1 MRASERVL
9 RSNRVVLPEGI
20 RAAAIVVR
28 DGVIAKII
36 EHKAIPCDEV
46 IDFEDSV
53 IMPGIVDTHV
63 HINEPGRT
71 EWEGFETATMAAA
84 AGGVTTLIDMPL
96 NSIPAT
102 TTIAAFRE
110 KVAFAQGKLFVDVGF
125 WGGMIPG
132 NVAELSRMYGEGV
145 FGFKCFLIASGV
157 PEFEALSESELRL
170 AFTEKPS
177 DRDDYYAKPTNHPSM
192 GSVLQYLGIGRQRGL
207 PGYVC
212 LPAFPGHSQGLRRA
226 IMSSADRG

>member
-1 MRASERVL
+1 MNGKNRVI
-9 RSNRVVLPEGI
+9 RSNRVVEPDGI
-20 RAAAIVVR
+20 RPAAIAVR
-28 DGVIAKII
+28 DGVIAELRDPQQLIS
-36 EHKAIPCDEV
+36 ADA
-46 IDFEDSV
+46 IDFGDSV
-53 IMPGIVDTHV
+53 VMPGIVDTHV

-71 EWEGFETATMAAA
+71 EWEGFETATMAAV

-145 FGFKCFLIASGV
+145 FGVKCFLIASGV

-170 AFTEKPS
+170 AFPELARI
-177 DRDDYYAKPTNHPSM
+177 DA
-192 GSVLQYLGIGRQRGL
+192 VLLAHAHL
-207 PGYVC
+207 PGRNEEATQRV
-212 LPAFPGHSQGLRRA
+212 SRRD
-226 IMSSADRG
+226 SRSYSTWL

>member
-1 MRASERVL
+1 MPVRASERVL

-71 EWEGFETATMAAA
+71 EWEGFETATISAA
-84 AGGVTTLIDMPL
+84 AGGVTTIIEMPL
-96 NSIPAT
+96 NSIPPT
-102 TTIAAFRE
+102 TTREALEMKIAAAR
-110 KVAFAQGKLFVDVGF
+110 GKLYVDVGF
-125 WGGMIPG
+125 WGGVVPG
-132 NVAELSRMYGEGV
+132 NEDDLAKMHEGGA
-145 FGFKCFLIASGV
+145 FGFKCFLVPSGV
-157 PEFEALSESELRL
+157 PEFEAASEAEL
-170 AFTEKPS
+170 
-177 DRDDYYAKPTNHPSM
+177 H
-192 GSVLQYLGIGRQRGL
+192 SVLPKLARLGVPL
-207 PGYVC
+207 
-212 LPAFPGHSQGLRRA
+212 
-226 IMSSADRG
+226 